1 MGDYL
6 LSQRG
11 QLSLAIVLWVGAMS
25 TSDRKEEVGLSVLTW
40 ETLSVEMPVF
50 CLCSYD
56 FTCQTYQLN
65 TANNPCVLRRSKK
78 WVSHPR
84 ALQPGILLCIYCE
97 IDVCYAT
104 VYFTCQTYQLNTAN
118 NPCVLRRSKKW
129 VSHPRDTALYILRN
143 RCLLCHSIRLY
154 VSNIPT

>member
-97 IDVCYAT
+97 IDVCYAA
-104 VYFTCQTYQLNTAN
+104 VYGFRFFFLFCGLLYQSCNYYVTDLIFSLFFLNCSSFHFIFFLN
-118 NPCVLRRSKKW
+118 FVLFLRL
-129 VSHPRDTALYILRN
+129 RD
-143 RCLLCHSIRLY
+143 
-154 VSNIPT
+154 